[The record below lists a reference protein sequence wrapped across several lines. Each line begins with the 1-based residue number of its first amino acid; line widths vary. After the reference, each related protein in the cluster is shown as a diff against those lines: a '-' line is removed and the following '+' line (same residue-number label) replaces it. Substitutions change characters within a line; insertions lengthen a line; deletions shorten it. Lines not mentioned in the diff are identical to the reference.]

1 MKNIFAVLLLLFSF
15 SCAQESAEIIYRQD
29 SSKKTRSSSLKPSYM
44 KGSYVEDSNNKLVR
58 DLRKDYS
65 ETGKITE
72 SSKNCG
78 KFVVVNNGDSLLK
91 IARKCGC
98 SLNDIASINN
108 IKPPYNVYAGQKI
121 KTNCSGEVTAIDT
134 NKTKMAYKV
143 VVVEKGSSL
152 IRIAID
158 NNSTLREL
166 ATINS
171 IEPPYNVYVGQKIKV
186 PVKNGNHKVSNSAKN
201 NNSSVGKSEN
211 SSKNSNKN
219 GNNVADG
226 IYVVKKGDNI
236 YSIAR
241 KTNSSFS
248 ELIAN
253 NNLKKPY
260 NIYVGQKLK
269 VVANATTQTK
279 NVVESNGLERVKE
292 DTEPVISNK
301 QQTIGSSESTFIWPV
316 KGEVIKKFGK
326 QEDGSFNDAI
336 NIKSAKGIKIQATD
350 EGEVAYAGNELK
362 GFGNIIILKHKNGWL
377 SVYGHCDTVNVK
389 VKDKVGKGQVIAMVG
404 NSGNVTEPQ
413 LYFSLRKGRTAMDPL
428 KYLTSN

>member
-1 MKNIFAVLLLLFSF
+1 MKNIFAILFLLFSF
-15 SCAQESAEIIYRQD
+15 SCAQESAEIIYRRD
-29 SSKKTRSSSLKPSYM
+29 NPKRTKNNSLKPSYM
-44 KGSYVEDSNNKLVR
+44 KGSYVEDSNKQLVR
-58 DLRKDYS
+58 DLKKDYS
-65 ETGKITE
+65 QPNKIE
-72 SSKNCG
+72 NSKNCDR
-78 KFVVVNNGDSLLK
+78 VVIVNNGDSLLK

-98 SLNDIASINN
+98 TLADIASVNN

-121 KTNCSGEVTAIDT
+121 KTNCNGKVTDIDVGKSNIT
-134 NKTKMAYKV
+134 YKTVA
-143 VVVEKGSSL
+143 VEKGSSL

-186 PVKNGNHKVSNSAKN
+186 PIKKSSSSASKN
-201 NNSSVGKSEN
+201 E
-211 SSKNSNKN
+211 NSNKKSSIDSN
-219 GNNVADG
+219 KNTNTANND

-248 ELIAN
+248 ELITN

-269 VVANATTQTK
+269 ITAAANVQTK
-279 NVVESNGLERVKE
+279 NITESNGLERVKE
-292 DTEPVISNK
+292 DTEPIANNK
-301 QQTIGSSESTFIWPV
+301 QETTTIGNSESMFIWPI
-316 KGEVIKKFGK
+316 KGEIIKKFGK
-326 QEDGSFNDAI
+326 QDDGSFNDAI
-336 NIKSAKGIKIQATD
+336 NIKSAKGVKVQAID

-377 SVYGHCDTVNVK
+377 SVYGHCDTIDVK
-389 VKDKVGKGQVIAMVG
+389 VKDRVKKGQTIAVVG
-404 NSGNVTEPQ
+404 SSGNVTEPQ

-428 KYLTSN
+428 KYLTNN

>member
-1 MKNIFAVLLLLFSF
+1 MKNIFIILLLLFPF
-15 SCAQESAEIIYRQD
+15 SCAQESAEIIYRRD
-29 SSKKTRSSSLKPSYM
+29 SSKKTRNSSLKPSYM
-44 KGSYVEDSNNKLVR
+44 KGSYVEDSNNQLVR

-65 ETGKITE
+65 QIGKAAE
-72 SSKNCG
+72 SG
-78 KFVVVNNGDSLLK
+78 KSCDKIVAVNSGDSLLK

-98 SLNDIASINN
+98 TLTDIANINN

-121 KTNCSGEVTAIDT
+121 KTNCNSKTVTT
-134 NKTKMAYKV
+134 ESNKNNVTYKT

-186 PVKNGNHKVSNSAKN
+186 PVKNGFSSTNTINKN
-201 NNSSVGKSEN
+201 ENNSKKSLKSV
-211 SSKNSNKN
+211 N
-219 GNNVADG
+219 GNNNNTNNN

-241 KTNSSFS
+241 KTNTNFS
-248 ELIAN
+248 ELIVN

-269 VVANATTQTK
+269 LTAGTNTQTK
-279 NVVESNGLERVKE
+279 NIAESSGLERVKE
-292 DTEPVISNK
+292 DTEPAIANK
-301 QQTIGSSESTFIWPV
+301 QQAIGNSESVFIWPV
-316 KGEVIKKFGK
+316 KGEIIKKFGK

-336 NIKSAKGIKIQATD
+336 NIKSSKGVKIQATE

-377 SVYGHCDTVNVK
+377 SVYGHCDMINVK
-389 VKDKVGKGQVIAMVG
+389 VKDKVGKGQTIAIVG

-428 KYLTSN
+428 KYLTNN